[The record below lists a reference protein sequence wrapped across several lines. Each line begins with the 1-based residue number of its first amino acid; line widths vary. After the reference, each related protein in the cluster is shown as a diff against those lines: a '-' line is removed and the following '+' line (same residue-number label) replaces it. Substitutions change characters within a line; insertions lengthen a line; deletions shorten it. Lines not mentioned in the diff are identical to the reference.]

1 MSELKP
7 SLTKEE
13 KKLLK
18 YKLERARKR
27 TPFRRQEWFRY
38 KKLGEAWRKPWGKH
52 SKLRERLDWRAPRV
66 DAGYRGPR
74 AVRGLHPS
82 GFREVM
88 VYNLNDIQKIDPTKE
103 AARISS
109 KVGGRKREIIEE
121 KAKELKVRVLNP
133 RVE

>member
-1 MSELKP
+1 MSDIKP

-18 YKLERARKR
+18 YKLERARRR

-38 KKLGEAWRKPWGKH
+38 KKLGESWRKPRGKH
-52 SKLRERLDWRAPRV
+52 SKLREQLDWRPPIV

-88 VYNLNDIQKIDPTKE
+88 VYNLADIEKIDPSKE
-103 AARISS
+103 AARIST
-109 KVGGRKREIIEE
+109 KVGGRKRELIED
-121 KAKELKVRVLNP
+121 KAKELNIRVLNP

>member
-1 MSELKP
+1 
-7 SLTKEE
+7 
-13 KKLLK
+13 
-18 YKLERARKR
+18 
-27 TPFRRQEWFRY
+27 
-38 KKLGEAWRKPWGKH
+38 
-52 SKLRERLDWRAPRV
+52 
-66 DAGYRGPR
+66 
-74 AVRGLHPS
+74 
-82 GFREVM
+82 M